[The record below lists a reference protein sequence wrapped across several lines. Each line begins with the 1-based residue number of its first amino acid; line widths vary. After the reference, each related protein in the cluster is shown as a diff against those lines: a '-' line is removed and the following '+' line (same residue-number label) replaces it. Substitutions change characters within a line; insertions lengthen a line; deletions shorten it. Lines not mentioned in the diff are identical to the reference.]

1 MARPLRLQMPG
12 ALYHVMARGNARGN
26 IFRAAADY
34 RKFLEVV
41 GVCCARHAFKVHAY
55 ALMPNHHHLLIETPL
70 PELSCGIKLLHTAYA
85 RYFNDR
91 HERVGHVF
99 QGRFKS
105 LLVDRESYRTELIR
119 YIERNPVAAG
129 LAHQPWEYPWSS
141 CRAML
146 GLERPPPWLDTEQT
160 LSLFEAGAIRGDAYR
175 RFVAKEGG
183 DPTLHAVGQSFLGSE
198 QFINTMKRAA
208 QGPLAAEREFSHRSV
223 LLPRAAPREID
234 AAVQDAFDASRAPD
248 SARAWRGFRR
258 AAAMLLLRE
267 NAGWPVK
274 DIAARHGVRSPAVSM
289 AVARLLRRAEWDASL
304 SRMLQSLQERLR
316 GFARCEK

>member
-1 MARPLRLQMPG
+1 
-12 ALYHVMARGNARGN
+12 
-26 IFRAAADY
+26 
-34 RKFLEVV
+34 
-41 GVCCARHAFKVHAY
+41 
-55 ALMPNHHHLLIETPL
+55 
-70 PELSCGIKLLHTAYA
+70 
-85 RYFNDR
+85 
-91 HERVGHVF
+91 
-99 QGRFKS
+99 
-105 LLVDRESYRTELIR
+105 
-119 YIERNPVAAG
+119 
-129 LAHQPWEYPWSS
+129 
-141 CRAML
+141 ML